1 VDFFLAIWIKCRRT
15 KNYCVATVTYSSVHI
30 HWASVNDGFM
40 VNHSDEQAKSIGTVD
55 ENETHKCTPAPT
67 SQSSP
72 GGDKSELMANVNA
85 LLKIGWALDKEK
97 MGVQRTFDFADPAD
111 CQDFFTMI
119 AIRSKRKNHHS
130 LMTVKSESVYIYWT
144 THSLPG
150 LSTKDVFMA
159 QFSGEQA
166 KSLGTVDEGQIQ
178 KRTAAPTS
186 QI

>member
-1 VDFFLAIWIKCRRT
+1 LTADVD
-15 KNYCVATVTYSSVHI
+15 
-30 HWASVNDGFM
+30 
-40 VNHSDEQAKSIGTVD
+40 
-55 ENETHKCTPAPT
+55 
-67 SQSSP
+67 
-72 GGDKSELMANVNA
+72 A
-85 LLKIGWALDKEK
+85 LLVIGWALDKEQI
-97 MGVQRTFDFADPAD
+97 GVQRTFNFADPAD
-111 CQDFFTMI
+111 CQDFFTII